1 MTDTEKQRAK
11 ERLHQLRSKATLR
24 RVSCSRKVASSNRAA
39 GDVLLTFEVDIEEG
53 TSLDEARLVA
63 LLVGL
68 EVDLAA
74 HKNALAGGIIS
85 QERLSSAVQ
94 AIKGNYNT
102 LLSQTF
108 RVDPREFQED

>member
-1 MTDTEKQRAK
+1 MTDSQREQAR
-11 ERLHQLRSKATLR
+11 ERLRQLRSRATLR

-53 TSLDEARLVA
+53 TSLDEARIVS

-74 HKNALAGGIIS
+74 HRNALAGGIIS
-85 QERLSSAVQ
+85 QERLDSAVQ
-94 AIKGNYNT
+94 AIKNNYNM

-108 RVDPREFQED
+108 RVDPGEIQED